1 VGDLLNITETELLGY
16 KNFGETSLN
25 EIKAMLAQ
33 KGLRL
38 GQGLEEQGQAR
49 RPELSPAV
57 ANVSPDILNKP
68 VSDLDLS
75 VRSRK
80 CLQRLNIA
88 SLGELASRTEA
99 ELLGTR
105 NFGQTS
111 LNEIKERLAENGLQL
126 RKLEG

>member
-1 VGDLLNITETELLGY
+1 AY

-25 EIKAMLAQ
+25 EIKAMLTQ

-38 GQGLEEQGQAR
+38 GQAVENASAAGGAAPAAAPARVVPRKAGLQGKPQ
-49 RPELSPAV
+49 
-57 ANVSPDILNKP
+57 ILNRP
-68 VSDLDLS
+68 VGELELS

-88 SLGELASRTEA
+88 TVGDLAARSEP
-99 ELLGTR
+99 ELLAVR

-111 LNEIKERLAENGLQL
+111 LNEIKRRLTELGLGL
-126 RKLEG
+126 RQP